1 MPERL
6 SLFATAPRGT
16 EALLARELEAL
27 GAKKVRQQPGGVRLA
42 ANLHEALHLCLWTR
56 LAMRVLYPL
65 AEAEARGQEGLYEA
79 AYAVP
84 WEEHLTATST
94 FAVDSI
100 LKSEEHTHSG
110 FLSLKIKDAIVDRLR
125 EKLGRR
131 PDVDT
136 RDPDVKVVAHLKG
149 SKLSLWLDLCGESLF
164 RRGYRVVTTPAPLKE
179 TLAAAVLAAANYKGD
194 EPLADPMC
202 GSGTLVIEAGL
213 IAARRPPSLE
223 RRFAVERWPFQG
235 EQARAILADLRED
248 AKKGIRTPPFPI
260 LARDRDEEALE
271 AAKRNVIAARLKGSV
286 SLELAD
292 ALTAPPP
299 DCPPGLVATNPPYG
313 DRLKAGGQKGM
324 KTFYFKLGEAMA
336 RWEGWRFA
344 VLSGNEAFESAFHR
358 KPRLRKELWNGPI
371 QCELLTYDAR

>member
-1 MPERL
+1 VPERL
-6 SLFATAPRGT
+6 TLFATTPRGT
-16 EALLARELEAL
+16 EALLARELETL
-27 GAKKVRQQPGGVRLA
+27 GAKKVRQQPGGVRFA
-42 ANLHEALHLCLWTR
+42 ANLNEALHVCLWTR

-65 AEAEARGQEGLYEA
+65 GEADARGQEGLYEA

-84 WEEHLTATST
+84 WEEHLTAKST

-125 EKLGRR
+125 EKLGKR

-136 RDPDVKVVAHLKG
+136 RSPDVKVVAHLKG
-149 SKLSLWLDLCGESLF
+149 QQLSLWLDLCGESLF
-164 RRGYRVVTTPAPLKE
+164 RRGYRIATTPAPLKE
-179 TLAAAVLAAANYKGD
+179 TLAAAVLAAADYTGE

-213 IAARRPPSLE
+213 IASKRPPSLE
-223 RRFAVERWPFQG
+223 RSFAIERWPFQG
-235 EQARAILADLRED
+235 EKAREILSDLKAEARKSVR
-248 AKKGIRTPPFPI
+248 APPFP
-260 LARDRDEEALE
+260 LVARDRDEDALA
-271 AAKRNVIAARLKGSV
+271 AAKRNVTAAHLKAAV
-286 SLELAD
+286 TLELSD

-299 DCPPGLVATNPPYG
+299 DCPPGLVVTNPPYG

-324 KTFYFKLGEAMA
+324 KTFYFKLGESLA

-358 KPRLRKELWNGPI
+358 KPRQQRELWNGPI